1 MNYTKISRELLKAM
15 TFRPFEQHDYY
26 GFSGVSSPV
35 PMIGELES
43 EGIVVVID
51 GDTAELYAFDG
62 DGTAECVDT
71 CENIRDL
78 PVKTEKQI
86 FIEAAIEQAKE
97 QIEDLQYTI
106 EMLTE
111 QLK

>member
-1 MNYTKISRELLKAM
+1 MNYTKISRELLKAIE
-15 TFRPFEQHDYY
+15 FRPFEQHDYF

-62 DGTAECVDT
+62 DGSADCVDV
-71 CENIRDL
+71 CDNIRDL
-78 PVKTEKQI
+78 PYKTEVQLAAEAEIAKLEAS
-86 FIEAAIEQAKE
+86 IEK
-97 QIEDLQYTI
+97 
-106 EMLTE
+106 
-111 QLK
+111 LKTLL

>member
-1 MNYTKISRELLKAM
+1 MNYTKISRELLKAIE
-15 TFRPFEQHDYY
+15 FRPFEQHDYY

-62 DGTAECVDT
+62 DGTADCVDV
-71 CENIRDL
+71 CDNIRDL
-78 PVKTEKQI
+78 PYKTEVQLAAEAEIAKLEAS
-86 FIEAAIEQAKE
+86 IEK
-97 QIEDLQYTI
+97 
-106 EMLTE
+106 
-111 QLK
+111 LKTLL

>member
-1 MNYTKISRELLKAM
+1 MNYTKISRELLKAIE
-15 TFRPFEQHDYY
+15 FRPFEQHDYF

-62 DGTAECVDT
+62 DGTADCVDV
-71 CENIRDL
+71 CDNIRDL
-78 PVKTEKQI
+78 PYKTEVQLAAEAEIAKLEAS
-86 FIEAAIEQAKE
+86 IEK
-97 QIEDLQYTI
+97 
-106 EMLTE
+106 
-111 QLK
+111 LKTLL

>member
-1 MNYTKISRELLKAM
+1 MNYTKISRDLLKAIE
-15 TFRPFEQHDYY
+15 FRPFEQHDYF

-62 DGTAECVDT
+62 DGSADCVDV
-71 CENIRDL
+71 CDNIRDL
-78 PVKTEKQI
+78 PYKTEVQLAAEAEIAKLEAS
-86 FIEAAIEQAKE
+86 IEK
-97 QIEDLQYTI
+97 
-106 EMLTE
+106 
-111 QLK
+111 LKTLL